1 MPPMF
6 MAGVIVFFAS
16 HDAFA
21 IRCLSC
27 SFSAVRM
34 YAFRLLSGSSFHSRL
49 THLDVSVKSMS
60 GCSFFKR
67 ARSSSAK
74 IRYAVRGRF
83 GFPSSRPFPFFP
95 FFPPLALAYT
105 GGTYLSFCSW
115 YTLLHSSASA
125 LHSAKT
131 SVCTFFHMSAS
142 RVVTCCISSLVNF
155 VVGSEC
161 TSFMIRFRYRS
172 QKMRYAVRAR
182 LGFSPTPSTM
192 ILARLFFLLLFER
205 RIKPGPNATF
215 AASYSSFRRS
225 ASALHAASS
234 SGATFFHR
242 SASRVVTCCIS
253 SRVNFASGSGCTS
266 RMICARCLSQKTRYA
281 VLARFGGC
289 GRSFPFSSL
298 SLLCF
303 VMARERAG
311 VG

>member
-1 MPPMF
+1 
-6 MAGVIVFFAS
+6 
-16 HDAFA
+16 
-21 IRCLSC
+21 
-27 SFSAVRM
+27 
-34 YAFRLLSGSSFHSRL
+34 
-49 THLDVSVKSMS
+49 
-60 GCSFFKR
+60 
-67 ARSSSAK
+67 
-74 IRYAVRGRF
+74 
-83 GFPSSRPFPFFP
+83 
-95 FFPPLALAYT
+95 
-105 GGTYLSFCSW
+105 
-115 YTLLHSSASA
+115 
-125 LHSAKT
+125 
-131 SVCTFFHMSAS
+131 
-142 RVVTCCISSLVNF
+142 
-155 VVGSEC
+155 
-161 TSFMIRFRYRS
+161 
-172 QKMRYAVRAR
+172 MRYAVRAR

-298 SLLCF
+298 SLCGGGRG
-303 VMARERAG
+303 ASERWSDRAG
-311 VG
+311 ALRREENRRGSRQPGERSREIFPGWTTTTTNQRIEI